1 MAKPHPPVRGPAH
14 KMALSKVTV
23 DDYEKPFYIYTDFD
37 KDLLS
42 VKICNTEGNAWQG
55 TLTLQ
60 QLKALADLRN
70 ITISMF
76 VQETLEAFSCKST
89 DHLSFSVKSTDDD
102 AGSLELGWKRLS
114 DGIKFQLGSISLVQA
129 PSQSIHQFL
138 LDQSLDCIAEMK
150 QQVEKLEKTCTE
162 LTSQKQEALN
172 SLRNYSVIKETIE
185 NELYGKFKHILNE
198 KKAKIR
204 VLMNSKSTLLD
215 QNEEMK
221 RQMRDIQS
229 AQTVDGAKRS
239 MEDTPSPVAR
249 TTSTNVEYPSTNVES
264 LLSDPYRPPS
274 PPPTKKRLVSKG
286 KRKGKVEIPQP
297 PPLSSNKQLQDNRD
311 SSPDS
316 NELLDML

>member
-1 MAKPHPPVRGPAH
+1 
-14 KMALSKVTV
+14 MALSRITI

-37 KDLLS
+37 GDLLS
-42 VKICNTEGNAWQG
+42 VKICNTNGNAWQG

-60 QLKALADLRN
+60 QLKTLADLRN

-89 DHLSFSVKSTDDD
+89 DHLSFSVKSTDD
-102 AGSLELGWKRLS
+102 AGSLELGWKKLS
-114 DGIKFQLGSISLVQA
+114 DGIKFQLGTISLIEA
-129 PSQSIHQFL
+129 PSQSVHRFF

-172 SLRNYSVIKETIE
+172 SLRNYSVTKETIE
-185 NELYGKFKHILNE
+185 NELYGKFKLILNE

-221 RQMRDIQS
+221 RLMRDFKSTSTQ
-229 AQTVDGAKRS
+229 ATVEAKRS
-239 MEDTPSPVAR
+239 VEDSPSPIEAVAC
-249 TTSTNVEYPSTNVES
+249 TTSTNVES
-264 LLSDPYRPPS
+264 LLSDAYRPPS
-274 PPPTKKRLVSKG
+274 PPPTKQRLVSKG

-297 PPLSSNKQLQDNRD
+297 PPLSSNKQPQLQDDNRD